1 MACRVDGSL
10 VAVASMAFGWGRGSA
25 RRTSHRFGRPRRRDG
40 ARRIFTSSWASRASE
55 PRRQRPQYLKDS
67 HRSAHRASPV
77 ATGFLRS
84 CVLLCLEVGCLA
96 TRPARGLR
104 DRTPA
109 PPPALVRR
117 RPEFSYSRGTHRRSR
132 RQGRNKNNT
141 TLLKHLPQRLARV
154 VLPLYWPPP
163 PQRRRQ
169 GPRRQS
175 IKRRK
180 LPRLIRRPRVEEFFL
195 F

>member
-1 MACRVDGSL
+1 MACRVDGFL
-10 VAVASMAFGWGRGSA
+10 AAVASMAFGWGRGSA

-117 RPEFSYSRGTHRRSR
+117 RPECYLGGDDDDEGDHRLCIQLPTSQRSFGLKVSSRVGIPRA
-132 RQGRNKNNT
+132 
-141 TLLKHLPQRLARV
+141 LAAVRH
-154 VLPLYWPPP
+154 
-163 PQRRRQ
+163 
-169 GPRRQS
+169 
-175 IKRRK
+175 
-180 LPRLIRRPRVEEFFL
+180 
-195 F
+195 